1 MERRDS
7 SGIARVALAA
17 LLALAA
23 ADAAA
28 QAGTNKP
35 KPHRTYGGRIKM
47 YDGADNLPVPE
58 TAESAKK
65 QAARPAAA
73 KMEAEPLLPVA
84 APASVLPYVVL
95 PATLEELQHEKKE
108 RNWLLRS
115 LNELADK
122 PDEKRKRE
130 DNEKPSGW
138 GWLADEVLR
147 RQQEQIEKQKRE
159 LEELSR
165 RQEEL
170 ERGRAEM
177 ADKLT
182 RSLVVLEREAYDA
195 QKKMEQLRATRE
207 SFGQHLELL
216 EAIDPR
222 TWNPADLNKEL
233 SRALSTVDDARTEYS
248 QGRSRLQAAADEHE
262 NVSLP
267 ETGSRFESSGP
278 AHTFAQWLQIGL
290 AFTLPLIVFGMIAL
304 LIFFY
309 LNGASR

>member
-1 MERRDS
+1 MSER
-7 SGIARVALAA
+7 I
-17 LLALAA
+17 
-23 ADAAA
+23 
-28 QAGTNKP
+28 
-35 KPHRTYGGRIKM
+35 
-47 YDGADNLPVPE
+47 
-58 TAESAKK
+58 
-65 QAARPAAA
+65 RPIEQ
-73 KMEAEPLLPVA
+73 M
-84 APASVLPYVVL
+84 
-95 PATLEELQHEKKE
+95 LE
-108 RNWLLRS
+108 
-115 LNELADK
+115 LNEDDSISTEHLDSQVQKAQEQLLQLK
-122 PDEKRKRE
+122 
-130 DNEKPSGW
+130 
-138 GWLADEVLR
+138 